1 MRKLGRCIAITLAMA
16 VMPFAYA
23 IDVCERAVC
32 RIAKVADDYEGF
44 GKAVAKFKV
53 QLAFAFGE
61 RSSEAARANG
71 LLKESN
77 GFRLTDMFKASGLPT
92 EVGWRREEEWI

>member
-1 MRKLGRCIAITLAMA
+1 MRKWVCSTLFAMA
-16 VMPFAYA
+16 IAVCTPFAYA
-23 IDVCERAVC
+23 IDVCERVVC
-32 RIAKVADDYEGF
+32 RIADQYEGY
-44 GKAVAKFKV
+44 GKAVTKFKAEM
-53 QLAFAFGE
+53 AFAFGE

-92 EVGWRREEEWI
+92 EVGWRQAKV

>member
-1 MRKLGRCIAITLAMA
+1 MLKMGRCIAIVLAMA
-16 VMPFAYA
+16 VVPFAYA

-32 RIAKVADDYEGF
+32 RIAKVADEYEGY
-44 GKAVAKFKV
+44 GKAVTKFKV

-61 RSSEAARANG
+61 RSTEAGRANG

-77 GFRLTDMFKASGLPT
+77 GFRLTDMFKATGLPT
-92 EVGWRREEEWI
+92 EVGWRHAQNL